1 MNKLRSMIDRF
12 CYNHPN
18 FGIPNLMLFIIGGNV
33 IVYIMD
39 MLSNFTFSGVLSFVP
54 YAIFHG
60 QIWRLLSFIF
70 VPESAGN
77 PLFFAIFLYFYYFIG
92 SNLERQWGTA
102 RFNVFYFSGVLLS
115 VLTGLLIGL
124 LDGGMMVTAS
134 MEYVNL
140 SMFFAFATMY
150 PDMTVLLFFIIPVK
164 MKWLAWVDAAF
175 FAVGVIESIL
185 GGQFLFALIP
195 IIALL
200 NYFIFFGADLLGT
213 ARRTQERVR
222 HRHSAQ
228 TINFKK
234 ATREMKQNKG
244 YLHKCCVCGITDT
257 DSPDMEFRYC
267 SRCAGYRCYCMNHI
281 NNHVHVTEE

>member
-77 PLFFAIFLYFYYFIG
+77 PLLFAIMLYFYYFIG
-92 SNLERQWGTA
+92 SNLEQQWGTA
-102 RFNVFYFSGVLLS
+102 RFNVFYFSGVVLS
-115 VLTGLLIGL
+115 ILTGLLIGL
-124 LDGGMMVTAS
+124 LGGGMMVTAS

-140 SMFFAFATMY
+140 SLFFAFTTMY

-175 FAVGVIESIL
+175 FAVGVIQSL
-185 GGQFLFALIP
+185 FAGQFLLALIP